1 MERLLI
7 DLEEKSYF
15 IHIDMNLLDSIENYC
30 GKGDK
35 FAIITDENV
44 DKLYGNKI
52 LTLLKDK
59 EVYKIVLPSGEG
71 SKNLKTV
78 EGVLNTILD
87 YGLTRKSIIIAL
99 GGGVVGDI
107 AGFCA
112 SIYMRGID
120 FIQVP
125 TTLLSQVDS
134 SVGGKTGVNMT
145 KGKNIVGSFYQPK
158 VVVIDLNFL
167 KTLPRRELIS
177 GIGEVI
183 KYGIIYDYEFLKYVN
198 AGLQE
203 VYQLDENV
211 MKKVIKRCCEI
222 KSEIVSKDEKEEGLR
237 KILNYG
243 HTIGHGLEAATDY
256 KKFTH
261 GEAVLIGIYYEALMA
276 KQLGYI
282 DEFYFCEIATIIKNT
297 GVPLEEH
304 EIPWI
309 KAIDYML
316 KDKKNKD
323 GKISFILP
331 RDKGKVLEILLTVEE
346 IKNILQTLEY

>member
-7 DLEEKSYF
+7 DLGEKSYE
-15 IHIDMNLLDSIENYC
+15 IHIDGDLLESVESYC

-35 FAIITDENV
+35 YLIITDENV
-44 DKLYGNKI
+44 DNLYSNKI
-52 LTLLKDK
+52 LTLLGNK
-59 EVYKIVLPSGEG
+59 EIYKIVLPSGEG
-71 SKNLKTV
+71 SKKLKTV
-78 EGVLNTILD
+78 EEILEIMLD
-87 YGLTRKSIIIAL
+87 SGLTRKSRIIAL

-134 SVGGKTGVNMT
+134 SVGGKTGVNMP

-158 VVVIDLNFL
+158 AVVIDTKTL
-167 KTLPRRELIS
+167 KTLSQRELIS

-183 KYGIIYDYEFLKYVN
+183 KYGVIYDYEFLRYINTNLPKIF
-198 AGLQE
+198 E
-203 VYQLDENV
+203 IDEKI

-222 KSEIVSKDEKEEGLR
+222 KAEIVSKDEKEEGLR

-243 HTIGHGLEAATDY
+243 HTIGHGLEAATNY
-256 KKFTH
+256 KKYTH
-261 GEAVLIGIYYEALMA
+261 GEAVLIGMYYEALMS
-276 KQLGYI
+276 KKLGYI
-282 DEFYFCEIATIIKNT
+282 DEPYYNEIATIIKSI
-297 GVPLEEH
+297 GVPLELH
-304 EIPWI
+304 ETPWI
-309 KAIDYML
+309 ELIDYMM

-331 RDKGKVLEILLTVEE
+331 MGKGKVLEMLLTPEE
-346 IKNILQTLEY
+346 IKSIV